1 MATLSTTDFRKNLK
15 ILHND
20 EPWAILDVMHVKPGK
35 GVAFVKTRMKSLIT
49 SRVLERN
56 FRSGESVE
64 DPEVVDREMQYLYSD
79 GSNYTF
85 MDNQN
90 FEQVEI
96 PVEALTEVI
105 PYMIENMSANIL
117 FWKGRAINIDLPN
130 HVVLEVTQADPGVKG
145 DTASGATKPVT
156 VQTGAQFNVPLY
168 IKEGERIKVD
178 TRTGDFVERV
188 NS

>member
-1 MATLSTTDFRKNLK
+1 MATFSTTDFRKNLK

-20 EPWAILDVMHVKPGK
+20 EPWAIIEAQHVKPGK
-35 GVAFVKTRMKSLIT
+35 GVAFVKTRMKNLIT
-49 SRVLERN
+49 GRVLERN
-56 FRSGESVE
+56 FRSGETVE

-79 GSNYTF
+79 GTNYTF
-85 MDNQN
+85 MDNSN
-90 FEQVEI
+90 YEQVEVPI
-96 PVEALTEVI
+96 DALSDII
-105 PYMIENMSANIL
+105 PYLVENMSAQIL

-168 IKEGERIKVD
+168 IKEGEKIKVD
-178 TRTGDFVERV
+178 SRTGEFIERV
-188 NS
+188 ND